1 MIIIKS
7 VILKTVPK
15 YQEEMIKVQNRI
27 VTVKIK
33 KGRQITWRRIYLLNL
48 MATKEGKLKD
58 ETVFNF
64 NGKML

>member
-27 VTVKIK
+27 VTAKIK
-33 KGRQITWRRIYLLNL
+33 KRRQITWSRIYLLNL

-58 ETVFNF
+58 EKVFNF